1 MDAIGDLINPSLLPS
16 LKNDYELKV
25 YIVRDPLRPPREPTK
40 LRSIFPFSTIE
51 DVKREIWLHE
61 DGDLD
66 ALPKFQ
72 FVGIL
77 RGNPYEEDY
86 PQTGQKYYSADSYY
100 YDATDRPIQ
109 LKSPLELLRSGTE
122 VDDRFVDTDG
132 RLQPLKI
139 TKRDRTKLETIFQ
152 DEEDAPVL
160 HCYFLSGLINYGNL
174 IAPISEFD
182 FNGRLAPYFPAYGAD
197 SVLTPTEEDRTFAQT
212 LEAYARGKRQTQ
224 EAINRFIEE
233 NQEKLRSLTLTAI
246 QYLRLAWK
254 QRSGKFKGSQGLFYN
269 IAANDRRP
277 FIRFLPVDGTPLTKL
292 YSPGGLTVVD
302 SISIENIK
310 SWAQEKAPLSDKD
323 YVFFKV
329 LLSKSATA
337 AASSLFGTLRVQ
349 EDGTGDFIVMPP
361 KNLRKLDPSTDL
373 RDLEN
378 AITEAIDKTGFEG
391 EVATLEEAST
401 NVYLSLEADARK
413 ISKADMRT
421 RVKRFSAFFQEIDP
435 LPNEQPLIML
445 RYKGVSNFAN
455 EDSVASF
462 ITQIISKNIQGG
474 VEIDRLNLR
483 KQVADEFGLEE
494 QEAKGR
500 IDAWFAARSQFGVA
514 NAEKNEIKQ
523 LTNSGIDIAVFEQHP
538 YYFFH
543 IYRAQGNEDLKRIYT
558 LLSTLLSA
566 NPSELAGAEE
576 VSAEVQTAVET
587 FVDEEGDLV
596 SPESPVEP
604 KSAVAEL
611 APPVQVEE
619 EGDEDLGDFLAYAV
633 GDEEETAQEDAQN
646 PYEAPIAPSIPELP
660 PPTEQDKPGEGG
672 IEVVAETK
680 PKIKFK
686 IKKTATAAAAA
697 APEEPAAAPPLQ
709 DEGPIKAGSFLIDRL
724 KKLDKDLFAYKKPTK
739 ADKSIKHY
747 SSGCQ
752 AQDDRQPLGITSL
765 EYKIM
770 KERYEKDIDEG
781 KIFFM
786 EYPISGTNNPETPPR
801 DAEIV
806 NILKYGSDPAH
817 QNYFLCPKYFCIRD
831 NMPLIESE
839 YIGVV
844 DRQGKRK
851 PAQTCPF
858 CHGKRIA
865 DKNVAV
871 KGETVY
877 VRKNKPKTDKPHLFI
892 GMLTKQRTPQGLSQ
906 PCCFGDPVELRKTQA
921 YFTHIRE
928 YDESQEPPAPA
939 ATTAPVQQKTRK
951 LIVTTKSVVEMQ
963 DINYQILKNNLHS
976 QYIVGPEKY
985 PLEPGKVGIAAPA
998 LDAYLGQLSS
1008 SFVERSA
1015 VRQELTPNAKGFLRI
1030 GVSNS
1035 AQRRNIS
1042 ILAALA
1048 PYLLTVDT
1056 PEQVAG
1062 FIWRAV
1068 MPPIF
1073 QNLNFGN
1080 LVLEFYDPAFEDPAT
1095 DNELKEWVK
1104 NWFDVQDLSKNRD
1117 HFLRLWKS
1125 YNKFIS
1131 LLKDV
1136 EAGKLVRFQ
1145 FELRH
1150 FVHMLAEPGILTTRG
1165 ITFVVLEYSGL
1176 PVDPATTISVKCP
1189 LQGFNSYAHANNDIG
1204 FITHSSQGAWEP
1216 LVYTENT
1223 PAKGEDMP
1231 VHDGTYLFQASRFN
1245 QYPETVRARITEF
1258 RQKCNSSGLGAF
1270 TATTGVD
1277 PKSLIPKYKLLYQ
1290 VLMTPE
1296 GLLRDAYNH
1305 LVGAVFE
1312 YPKSKRRSHVYVP
1325 FADDGTLFNITRK
1338 FIDPQEKKFEIKR
1351 VHYGF
1356 DDMNAAQT
1364 DGVIKFYREFIA
1376 ERFSLYKGYD
1386 IKRIVIF
1393 NNKRY
1398 AVQLENGILIP
1409 ASAISEP
1416 TEFPDVPVINAQG
1429 KDPEWYID
1437 TMIAAPKEEESTSGF
1452 AADKILYLKRREA
1465 EEVYN
1470 HLRLTFA
1477 NYVASPEAGPQ
1488 LRQQIRSIISR
1499 TDLDLYERRKRLE
1512 IRIGSMILAWLTP
1525 TDSFSPKSTLLRIDC
1540 NIQDKGQC
1548 DNFCIWKETE
1558 QRCSIHSPNTILLG
1572 GKEEVNAPRFFML
1585 RLIDELL
1592 RIPTKQRQLLNKD
1605 VPYLS
1610 APKTKVVIG
1619 DQTIIP
1625 EQNAQWYQSLITD
1638 IMPKR
1643 SEQPQFYEEFKGKPE
1658 LQVEPK
1664 FIDRYVLPDSL
1675 KGVIGSEGEFRLWPA
1690 HDLYALFVAFNVDLG
1705 AVTGKNDLRKLDG
1718 DALNAVRKKLGKS
1731 VIQVDLTGDS
1741 QQITGSSIKTQELL
1755 VIVILETGQPAILVN
1770 AETPDVPLIFKNTL
1784 GREFGG
1790 RIDALPA
1797 PKVVLKRPTVAPAP
1811 PPPSAAP
1818 APPSAPPAPP
1828 SAAPPT

>member
-16 LKNDYELKV
+16 LKNDYEIKV
-25 YIVRDPLRPPREPTK
+25 YIVRDPLRPPKEPIR

-77 RGNPYEEDY
+77 RGNPYEEEY
-86 PQTGQKYYSADSYY
+86 PQTGQKYYAADSYY
-100 YDATDRPIQ
+100 YDATDKPIQ
-109 LKSPLELLRSGTE
+109 LKSPLELLRSGSE

-152 DEEDAPVL
+152 DEEDMPIL
-160 HCYFLSGLINYGNL
+160 HCYFLSGLINYANL
-174 IAPISEFD
+174 VAPISEFN
-182 FNGRLAPYFPAYGAD
+182 FNGRLAPYFPGFGAD
-197 SVLTPTEEDRTFAQT
+197 SILTPTDEDRRFVQT
-212 LEAYARGKRQTQ
+212 LEAYARGKRQIQ
-224 EAINRFIEE
+224 ETVNRFIED
-233 NQEKLRSLTLTAI
+233 NQEKLRNLTITAI

-254 QRSGKFKGSQGLFYN
+254 QRSEKFQGSQGLFYN
-269 IAANDRRP
+269 IAANERRP
-277 FIRFLPVDGTPLTKL
+277 FIRFLPVDGIPLTKL
-292 YSPGGLTVVD
+292 YSPGGLTIVD

-310 SWAQEKAPLSDKD
+310 SWAQEKSPLSDKD

-329 LLSKSATA
+329 LLSKSATTSV
-337 AASSLFGTLRVQ
+337 SSLFGTLRIQ
-349 EDGTGDFIVMPP
+349 EDGTGDFILMPP

-373 RDLEN
+373 RDLEK
-378 AITEAIDKTGFEG
+378 AIIEAIDKTGFEG
-391 EVATLEEAST
+391 EGATLEEAST
-401 NVYLSLEADARK
+401 NVYLSLEADAKK
-413 ISKADMRT
+413 ISKADMRS

-462 ITQIISKNIQGG
+462 ITQIIGKNIQGG

-483 KQVADEFGLEE
+483 KQVIHEFGLEE
-494 QEAKGR
+494 QDAKRR

-523 LTNSGIDIAVFEQHP
+523 LTNSGVDIAVFEQHP

-558 LLSTLLSA
+558 LLSTLLSM
-566 NPSELAGAEE
+566 NQSELAGSEE
-576 VSAEVQTAVET
+576 VSVEVQSAVET
-587 FVDEEGDLV
+587 FVDEEGDLI

-604 KSAVAEL
+604 NSPVAEL

-619 EGDEDLGDFLAYAV
+619 EGDEDLGDFLAYAI
-633 GDEEETAQEDAQN
+633 GDEEETSQENAQN
-646 PYEAPIAPSIPELP
+646 PYEADVKVAPMNTLP
-660 PPTEQDKPGEGG
+660 PPEEEDTPGESG
-672 IEVVAETK
+672 IDVITETK
-680 PKIKFK
+680 PKIKLK
-686 IKKTATAAAAA
+686 LKKTSTVAEKDTV
-697 APEEPAAAPPLQ
+697 APSPLK
-709 DEGPIKAGSFLIDRL
+709 DEGPVKAGSFLIDRL

-752 AQDDRQPLGITSL
+752 AQDDRQPLGITPL

-781 KIFFM
+781 TIFFM
-786 EYPISGTNNPETPPR
+786 EYPISGTSNPETPPR

-831 NMPLIESE
+831 NIPLIESE
-839 YIGVV
+839 YIGII

-858 CHGKRIA
+858 CHGKRII
-865 DKNVAV
+865 DKNVAI

-906 PCCFGDPVELRKTQA
+906 PCCFGDPVELRKAQA

-928 YDESQEPPAPA
+928 YDETQEP
-939 ATTAPVQQKTRK
+939 ATTTAIANSVQQKHV
-951 LIVTTKSVVEMQ
+951 IASKSVIESQEV
-963 DINYQILKNNLHS
+963 NYQILKNNLYA

-985 PLEPGKVGIAAPA
+985 PLEPGKVGIPAPA
-998 LDAYLGQLSS
+998 LDTYLGQVSS

-1035 AQRRNIS
+1035 TQRRNIS

-1136 EAGKLVRFQ
+1136 EAGKQVRFQ

-1165 ITFVVLEYSGL
+1165 ITFIVLEYSGL
-1176 PVDPATTISVKCP
+1176 PVDPATNISVKCP
-1189 LQGFNSYAHANNDIG
+1189 LHGFNSYAHANNDIG

-1216 LVYTENT
+1216 LVFTENT

-1231 VHDGTYLFQASRFN
+1231 IHEGVYLFQSSRFN
-1245 QYPETVRARITEF
+1245 EYLNTIRARITEF

-1305 LVGAVFE
+1305 LVGVVFE

-1325 FADDGTLFNITRK
+1325 FADDGTLFNIARK

-1356 DDMNAAQT
+1356 DDMSPAPT
-1364 DGVIKFYREFIA
+1364 DSIIKFYREFIA
-1376 ERFSLYKGYD
+1376 ERFSLYKGYG
-1386 IKRIVIF
+1386 IKRIIIF
-1393 NNKRY
+1393 NNERY

-1409 ASAISEP
+1409 ASSISKP
-1416 TEFPDVPVINAQG
+1416 TEFPDIQIINAQG

-1437 TMIAAPKEEESTSGF
+1437 TMIVAPKEEESISGF

-1477 NYVASPEAGPQ
+1477 NYVASSEAGPQ
-1488 LRQQIRSIISR
+1488 LRQQIRNIISR
-1499 TDLDLYERRKRLE
+1499 RDLDLYERRKRLE
-1512 IRIGSMILAWLTP
+1512 IRIGSMILSWLTP

-1572 GKEEVNAPRFFML
+1572 GREEVNAPRFFML

-1625 EQNAQWYQSLITD
+1625 EQNAQWYQSLIED
-1638 IMPKR
+1638 IMPKQ
-1643 SEQPQFYEEFKGKPE
+1643 SEQPQYYEEFKGKPE
-1658 LQVEPK
+1658 FQVESK

-1675 KGVIGSEGEFRLWPA
+1675 KTIIGLETDFRLWPA
-1690 HDLYALFVAFNVDLG
+1690 HDLYALFVGFNIDLG
-1705 AVTGKNDLRKLDG
+1705 AVTGNNDLRKLDAN
-1718 DALNAVRKKLGKS
+1718 ALNSVRKNLKKT
-1731 VIQVDLTGDS
+1731 VIQVDLTGEGT
-1741 QQITGSSIKTQELL
+1741 QITGSSIKTQELL
-1755 VIVILETGQPAILVN
+1755 IIVILETGQPAILVN
-1770 AETPDVPLIFKNTL
+1770 AETPDVPLIFKNML
-1784 GREFGG
+1784 GKEFEG
-1790 RIDALPA
+1790 RIDSLPA
-1797 PKVVLKRPTVAPAP
+1797 PKVILKRPTAGLQQQQQQQPRSPA
-1811 PPPSAAP
+1811 
-1818 APPSAPPAPP
+1818 
-1828 SAAPPT
+1828 T